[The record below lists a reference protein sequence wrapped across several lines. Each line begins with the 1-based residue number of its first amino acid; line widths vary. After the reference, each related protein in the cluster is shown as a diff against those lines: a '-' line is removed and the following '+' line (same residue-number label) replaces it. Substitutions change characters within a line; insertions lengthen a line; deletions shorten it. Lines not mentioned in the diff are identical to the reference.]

1 MKSYLI
7 TYDLN
12 RSGQNYTILVEKLKS
27 FERYQHCMDSIW
39 LVRTTDSAVQI
50 RNFLKPCIDQNDELL
65 IVELNSEAAWIG
77 LGKRCV
83 EWIKENL

>member
-12 RSGQNYTILVEKLKS
+12 RSGQNYPILIEKIKA

-39 LVRTTDSAVQI
+39 LIKTTDSAIQI
-50 RNFLKPCIDQNDELL
+50 MNYLKPCIDINDELL
-65 IVELNSEAAWIG
+65 IVELNGEASWIG
-77 LGKRCV
+77 IGKRCI
-83 EWIKENL
+83 EWINENL